1 MPSQKDERLATR
13 KKKSAKK
20 TPARSAKKAAKTP
33 PARRAGAKKA
43 PATKSG
49 AKKTAGT
56 KKTAK
61 KAPAKKA
68 VAKKASA
75 KKTAAK
81 KVVAKKAAPEKAPAK
96 KAPAAKKTAKKA
108 SAKAAAKAAKPVE
121 DEAARRERAR
131 ALREKVAAA
140 KPKAKPKPKAR
151 PKRRRPTNLI
161 EAAER
166 AAKGAIRV
174 KPGERTVILTD
185 TERLDVAEAFAHWSN
200 HVRSDTTLL
209 YYPDSMRPIRGFFGQ
224 LRALVSGADLTMLLV
239 GAHDEENDFA
249 TKVRAAAVDGGR
261 LADLAALDVDQVE
274 RLVNVNYA
282 EMQETGRKIIEHISG
297 AREVRVTAPGG
308 TDVTC
313 SVRGR
318 RWVNDNGDI
327 SQRGHGGKLPTGE
340 CFTAPVEQGFS
351 GTIAFQA
358 LDDKQVAG
366 SVTFDNGRISDSDGA
381 AMGAL
386 IKALGRDPGAK
397 IIGEIGLGTNPNA
410 VLNDQPDEGEKAYGV
425 VHFAIGN
432 SGGLGTSKSKHRH
445 VVFVEKATVV
455 ADGVTILR
463 DGVYDL

>member
-1 MPSQKDERLATR
+1 MATR

-20 TPARSAKKAAKTP
+20 TPARAAKKAAKTA
-33 PARRAGAKKA
+33 PARKASKKAAPKKVAAKKA
-43 PATKSG
+43 V
-49 AKKTAGT
+49 T
-56 KKTAK
+56 KKAAPPK

-68 VAKKASA
+68 AAG
-75 KKTAAK
+75 KTAAK
-81 KVVAKKAAPEKAPAK
+81 KTSTKTAPKTTAAKTAAAKKATAKKTTAKKAVAAKGASKKAAK
-96 KAPAAKKTAKKA
+96 KAPA
-108 SAKAAAKAAKPVE
+108 KAAKPAQ
-121 DEAARRERAR
+121 DESARRERAR

-140 KPKAKPKPKAR
+140 KPKAQPKAR

-166 AAKGAIRV
+166 AAKGALRV

-185 TERLDVAEAFAHWSN
+185 TDRLDVAEAFAHWSH

-209 YYPDSMRPIRGFFGQ
+209 YYPDSMRPIRGFTGQ
-224 LRALVSGADLTMLLV
+224 LRTLVTDADMTILLV
-239 GAHDEENDFA
+239 GKHDEENDFA
-249 TKVRAAAVDGGR
+249 TKVRAAGVDRGR

-327 SQRGHGGKLPTGE
+327 SQRGHAGTLPTGE
-340 CFTAPVEQGFS
+340 CYTAPVEQGFS
-351 GTIAFQA
+351 GPIHFQA
-358 LDDKQVAG
+358 LDAERVDG
-366 SVTFDNGRISDSDGA
+366 SVTFDNGRVSDSDGA
-381 AMGAL
+381 AIGAV

-410 VLNDQPDEGEKAYGV
+410 VVSDHPEEGEKAYGV

-445 VVFVEKATVV
+445 VVFVEKATVI